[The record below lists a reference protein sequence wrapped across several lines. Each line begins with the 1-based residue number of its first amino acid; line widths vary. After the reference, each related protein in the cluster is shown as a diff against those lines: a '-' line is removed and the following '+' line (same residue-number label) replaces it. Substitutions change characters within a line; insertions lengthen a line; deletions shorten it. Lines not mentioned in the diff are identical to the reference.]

1 MLKAKHADEMIMALS
16 SYEWGFVII
25 VVIGVAYLFY
35 RSFSRRM
42 EGKLRTPQ
50 TTTG

>member
-1 MLKAKHADEMIMALS
+1 VLKAQHADAMIMALS
-16 SYEWGFVII
+16 SYEWILVII
-25 VVIGVAYLFY
+25 VVIGVGYFFW

-42 EGKLRTPQ
+42 EGTRTPQ